1 MQKFVI
7 TTLPEY
13 PKRQFLFQVKDGR
26 VMQICAVQSAGQ
38 QLLGN
43 IYIGKIQNI
52 AENIHAAFVE
62 IEGGQLCYVPL
73 EELSHAIYTSRPDP
87 WRGRPAGTGC
97 PKPRPGDE
105 LLVQVTKE
113 AL

>member
-26 VMQICAVQSAGQ
+26 VMQICAVRSAGQ

-43 IYIGKIQNI
+43 IYIGKIQKLI
-52 AENIHAAFVE
+52 LPVCIRMRTRC
-62 IEGGQLCYVPL
+62 IC
-73 EELSHAIYTSRPDP
+73 
-87 WRGRPAGTGC
+87 
-97 PKPRPGDE
+97 
-105 LLVQVTKE
+105 
-113 AL
+113 